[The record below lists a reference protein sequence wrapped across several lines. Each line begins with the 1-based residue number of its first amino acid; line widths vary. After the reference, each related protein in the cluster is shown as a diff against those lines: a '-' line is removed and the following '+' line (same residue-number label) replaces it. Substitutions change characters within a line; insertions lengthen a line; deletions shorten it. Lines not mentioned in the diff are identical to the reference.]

1 MNTIYIRDLIIGEG
15 RPKICVPI
23 CGKNQEEILGEA
35 EKIHELPADV
45 VEWRADWYDDIFD
58 VASLQKILE
67 ALRGILGEKPILFRG
82 AKIVPCKNANQQR
95 IYRIKVD
102 GIGIEYNRR
111 GAFRCFLGQ
120 NVALHL
126 EDDPKQYR
134 AILKDISSTGFG
146 VVLTTDVLS
155 PDRLE
160 QGMKCS
166 TSINDK
172 IDRFNNVNIGLQGTV
187 CRVTE
192 VDGGKYVCGCEL
204 LMRSYE
210 IDRYISLKERIN
222 LARKQM
228 NANSGSRYEPKRRT

>member
-1 MNTIYIRDLIIGEG
+1 MDFKDIEIGQEIIVEARNKVDEIQFVTSVISKEDRHNIIYTSTIEHEG
-15 RPKICVPI
+15 
-23 CGKNQEEILGEA
+23 
-35 EKIHELPADV
+35 
-45 VEWRADWYDDIFD
+45 
-58 VASLQKILE
+58 KILTFDTVE
-67 ALRGILGEKPILFRG
+67 ARVLVEVPGEKPILFRG

>member
-1 MNTIYIRDLIIGEG
+1 MDFKDIEIGQEIIVEARNKVDEIQFVTSVISKEDRHNIIYTGTIEHEG
-15 RPKICVPI
+15 
-23 CGKNQEEILGEA
+23 
-35 EKIHELPADV
+35 
-45 VEWRADWYDDIFD
+45 
-58 VASLQKILE
+58 KILTFDTVE
-67 ALRGILGEKPILFRG
+67 ARVLVEVPGEKPILFRG